1 VAQTLEPR
9 THATVV
15 SLRGVSK
22 SYPMPGGAERVVLS
36 DIELSVRE
44 GEFLALLGP
53 SGSGKS
59 TLLRIIAGLVPPSEG
74 RVETRSV
81 PATASQGG
89 VAMVFQSFAL
99 FPWLTV
105 LENVEMGLRA
115 RGVEAAQRRERALKA
130 IDMIGLDGFEGAY
143 PKELSGGMR
152 QRVGFARAL
161 VVEPDLLLL
170 DEAFSA
176 LDVLTAENL
185 RRDLLELWLERKIPT
200 RAIVDVTHSIE
211 EAVYMAD
218 RVLVLLGDP
227 ARIVADVPIALPH
240 WRDKQD
246 PAFLRHVDELYGV
259 LTRRRSE
266 PAGAE
271 PLGRLR
277 AERLPQVPAGALTG
291 FIELLDDRDG
301 PVDLYRLGE
310 DLSLDLEDLLPIV
323 EAAQLLGFARVVEGD
338 IALTPVGRRF
348 AEANVLERK
357 ELFREAVQSAV
368 PALGRILAILRQKGN
383 HKMPREF
390 FQDIFERQVGVT
402 QATRQLDVLIDWG
415 RYAELIAYDDE
426 VRQIYLEEEP
436 ANAAAAA
443 SDRAENG
450 DGERADGAPPALDDG
465 PSGPPP
471 PEGEG

>member
-1 VAQTLEPR
+1 MSQTVGAPAQ
-9 THATVV
+9 ATVV
-15 SLRGVSK
+15 ALRGVSK
-22 SYPMPGGAERVVLS
+22 SYRMPGGAQREVLS
-36 DIELSVRE
+36 NIELTVHE

-59 TLLRIIAGLVPPSEG
+59 TVLRIIAGLVPPSEG
-74 RVETRSV
+74 RVDTRSV
-81 PATASQGG
+81 PAAAAHGG

-115 RGVEAAQRRERALKA
+115 RGVPTDERRERAVKV
-130 IDMIGLDGFEGAY
+130 IDMIGLDGFESAY

-185 RRDLLELWLERKIPT
+185 RRDLLELWIERKIPT
-200 RAIVDVTHSIE
+200 RAIIDVTHSIE

-218 RVLVLLGDP
+218 RVLVLRGDP
-227 ARIVADVPIALPH
+227 ASIVADVPVSLPH

-246 PAFLRHVDELYGV
+246 PAFLRYVDEIYGMI
-259 LTRRRSE
+259 TRRRPE
-266 PAGAE
+266 ATVAPVA
-271 PLGRLR
+271 RMR
-277 AERLPQVPAGALTG
+277 DERLPQVPAGALTG
-291 FIELLDDRDG
+291 LIELLDDRG
-301 PVDLYRLGE
+301 APVDLYRLGE
-310 DLSLDLEDLLPIV
+310 ELVLDVEDLLPIV
-323 EAAQLLGFARVVEGD
+323 EAAELLGLAHVVEGD
-338 IALTPVGRRF
+338 ISLTDLGRRF
-348 AEANVLERK
+348 AEASVLERK
-357 ELFREAVQSAV
+357 EMFRGAVEEAV
-368 PALGRILAILRQKGN
+368 PALGRILAVLRQKSN

-390 FQDIFERQVGVT
+390 FQDIFERQVGSA

-415 RYAELIAYDDE
+415 RYAELLAYDDE

-436 ANAAAAA
+436 EGGA
-443 SDRAENG
+443 DG
-450 DGERADGAPPALDDG
+450 DDEADGA
-465 PSGPPP
+465 
-471 PEGEG
+471 GEDEPTS

>member
-1 VAQTLEPR
+1 MAQTLTPK
-9 THATVV
+9 AAPPVV
-15 SLRGVSK
+15 ALRRVHK
-22 SYPMPGGAERVVLS
+22 SYRMPGGAVRGVLS
-36 DIELSVRE
+36 DIDLTVRE

-59 TLLRIIAGLVPPSEG
+59 TLLRIIAGLVAPSEG
-74 RVETRSV
+74 RVESRGT

-115 RGVEAAQRRERALKA
+115 RGVDPEERRERAVRV

-185 RRDLLELWLERKIPT
+185 RRDLLELWIEHKIPT

-218 RVLVLLGDP
+218 RVAVLAGDP
-227 ARIVADVPIALPH
+227 ARLVADVAIQLPH
-240 WRDKQD
+240 WREKQD
-246 PAFLRHVDELYGV
+246 PAFLRQVDELYGV
-259 LTRRRSE
+259 LTRRRVEEHPSQ
-266 PAGAE
+266 
-271 PLGRLR
+271 PLGRVR
-277 AERLPQVPAGALTG
+277 NERLPQVPTGALTG
-291 FIELLDDRDG
+291 LIELLDDRAG

-310 DLSLDLEDLLPIV
+310 ELTLDIEDLLPIV
-323 EAAQLLGFARVVEGD
+323 EAAELLGFAQVVEGD
-338 IALTPVGRRF
+338 ISLTEIGRRF
-348 AEANVLERK
+348 AAASVLDRK
-357 ELFREAVQSAV
+357 ELFREAVEGTV
-368 PALGRILAILRQKGN
+368 PALGQILQVLHQKRN
-383 HKMPREF
+383 HRMPREF
-390 FQDIFERQVGVT
+390 FQDILERQLGIA
-402 QATRQLDVLIDWG
+402 QASRQLDVLIDWG
-415 RYAELIAYDDE
+415 RYAELLAYDDE
-426 VRQIYLEEEP
+426 VRQIYLEDEE
-436 ANAAAAA
+436 
-443 SDRAENG
+443 DEGR
-450 DGERADGAPPALDDG
+450 DGEDDA
-465 PSGPPP
+465 
-471 PEGEG
+471 EGEAPAPEVPHGE

>member
-1 VAQTLEPR
+1 MSQTVGAPAQ
-9 THATVV
+9 ATVV
-15 SLRGVSK
+15 ALRGVSK
-22 SYPMPGGAERVVLS
+22 SYRMPGGARREVLS
-36 DIELSVRE
+36 NIELTVRE

-59 TLLRIIAGLVPPSEG
+59 TVLRIIAGLVPPSEG
-74 RVETRSV
+74 RVDTRSV
-81 PATASQGG
+81 PAAASHGG

-115 RGVEAAQRRERALKA
+115 RGVPSDERRERAVKV
-130 IDMIGLDGFEGAY
+130 IDMIGLDGFESAY

-185 RRDLLELWLERKIPT
+185 RRDLLELWIQRTIPT

-218 RVLVLLGDP
+218 RVLVLRGDP
-227 ARIVADVPIALPH
+227 ASIVADVTVSLPH
-240 WRDKQD
+240 WREKQD
-246 PAFLRHVDELYGV
+246 PAFLRLVDDIYGV
-259 LTRRRSE
+259 ITRRRAE
-266 PAGAE
+266 PSVQ

-277 AERLPQVPAGALTG
+277 TEQLPQVPAGALTG
-291 FIELLDDRDG
+291 LVELLEDRAG

-310 DLSLDLEDLLPIV
+310 ELVLDIEDLLPIV
-323 EAAQLLGFARVVEGD
+323 EAAELLGFAHVVEGD
-338 IALTPVGRRF
+338 IGLTDLGRRF
-348 AEANVLERK
+348 AEASVLERK
-357 ELFREAVQSAV
+357 ELFREAVEDAV
-368 PALGRILAILRQKGN
+368 PALSRILGVLRQKSN

-390 FQDIFERQVGVT
+390 FQDIFERQVGST

-415 RYAELIAYDDE
+415 RYAELLAYDDE

-436 ANAAAAA
+436 EADGGAGPDSAPAAD
-443 SDRAENG
+443 STH
-450 DGERADGAPPALDDG
+450 GEPGADGAERG
-465 PSGPPP
+465 
-471 PEGEG
+471 PEGAPDGL